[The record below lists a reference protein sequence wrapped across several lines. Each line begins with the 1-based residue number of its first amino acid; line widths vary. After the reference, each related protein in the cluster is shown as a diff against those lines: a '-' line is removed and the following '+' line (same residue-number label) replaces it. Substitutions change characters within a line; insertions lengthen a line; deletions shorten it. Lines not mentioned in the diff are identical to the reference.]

1 MTHRLPLEGVRV
13 VVTRARHQAAETLE
27 AFRAVGAEA
36 VELPLL
42 AVVPVAP
49 GDSAA
54 LREAIREAFNHD
66 WIALTS
72 ANAARAF
79 LPNLG
84 SEGQHGGALGTA
96 SANSLR
102 SDTLRPSREPP
113 RTALEP
119 GVDSALRSSPGDTE
133 ASRERAI
140 PRIAT
145 VGGATAEA
153 VRGLGFEVALVAE
166 APRAEGL
173 LAALFPHLQPG
184 DRILLPQADDARPTL
199 AEGLRAAGHGVTVVT
214 AYTKDL
220 PPDAP
225 ARARELFLNG
235 PLGWV
240 TFTSPRT
247 VEAFVAL
254 LEDLLR
260 EDWSRRQAELRA
272 LSIGPVTS
280 SALRRHGIEPAA
292 EAEEPSSAGLVGAMV
307 RGLAR
312 DATAG

>member
-42 AVVPVAP
+42 EVVPVAP

-54 LREAIREAFNHD
+54 LREAIREAFNYD

-79 LPNLG
+79 LPCLLTG
-84 SEGQHGGALGTA
+84 GQHGG
-96 SANSLR
+96 
-102 SDTLRPSREPP
+102 
-113 RTALEP
+113 ALEP
-119 GVDSALRSSPGDTE
+119 GVDSAFRPSPGDTE

-173 LAALFPHLQPG
+173 LAALLPHLQPG

-254 LEDLLR
+254 LEDLLQ